1 MDNLAAKDPDGI
13 ERYFIVWCSKDGTN
27 DGSADDTGEL
37 QGATISTSTWTV
49 PAGITKDAD
58 GKDAVTIR
66 GIAYP
71 INTVAQILLSGGDV
85 NTDYELTNEI
95 TTSDGRTLN
104 QSIKIR
110 VREQ

>member
-27 DGSADDTGEL
+27 DGSDDDTGEL
-37 QGATISTSTWTV
+37 QGATIVTTSWSV

-58 GKDAVTIR
+58 AKDAVTIR
-66 GIAYP
+66 GVSYG
-71 INTVAQILLSGGDV
+71 INTVTSILLSGGTAGT
-85 NTDYELTNEI
+85 NYELTNEI
-95 TTSDGRTLN
+95 ITSDGRTLN
-104 QSIKIR
+104 KTITIR